1 MPLAC
6 LLVCDTQIYEWT
18 DKLTMDQEDARAKN
32 KKKSKQQKV
41 AKIIFSEAQTSEQEM
56 LRHHSAAL
64 ERQYDHKIQ

>member
-1 MPLAC
+1 
-6 LLVCDTQIYEWT
+6 
-18 DKLTMDQEDARAKN
+18 MDQEDARAKN